1 MSKGFT
7 LIETLVAIA
16 LLSISFLGIN
26 YAFTMHSSISKKRYQ
41 KLKAVEILQTTSEE
55 ILNSSRSYTDST
67 WEYELNELEVWTI
80 ELDVLDTQDLEELR
94 AEKEWDEETFSTILS
109 RPKELTIKVLTTDP
123 ETEEEKVLLSIDM
136 VEGYE

>member
-1 MSKGFT
+1 MRSGFT

-26 YAFTMHSSISKKRYQ
+26 YAFTMHSSISKKRYE
-41 KLKAVEILQTTSEE
+41 KLKAVEILQTTAEE
-55 ILNSSRSYTDST
+55 ILNSSRSHTDST
-67 WEYELNELEVWTI
+67 WEYVLNELETWTI
-80 ELDVLDTQDLEELR
+80 ELDVLDTQELEQLR
-94 AEKEWDEETFSTILS
+94 VSQDWDEETFSIMLA

-123 ETEEEKVLLSIDM
+123 ETEEENVLLSINM